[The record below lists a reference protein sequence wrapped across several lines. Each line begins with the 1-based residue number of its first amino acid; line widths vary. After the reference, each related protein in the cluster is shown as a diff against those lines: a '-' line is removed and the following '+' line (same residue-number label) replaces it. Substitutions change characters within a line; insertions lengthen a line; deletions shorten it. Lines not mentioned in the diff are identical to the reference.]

1 MDVESINGD
10 AIIMLVGPV
19 NAEIE
24 IETFNGD
31 IDNCF
36 GPQAQRTSKY
46 APGREL
52 KFTAGDGNGEIRI
65 KTLNGDVTLCKK

>member
-1 MDVESINGD
+1 MLDSINGD
-10 AIIMLVGPV
+10 ATLVFDGSV
-19 NAEIE
+19 NADIE

-36 GPQAQRTSKY
+36 GPEARRTSKY

-52 KFTAGDGNGEIRI
+52 SFTEGDGNGVIRI
-65 KTLNGDVTLCKK
+65 KTLNGDITLCKE